1 MTEHHPAGSESYGSS
16 TEHHPAGP
24 DRRGNMT
31 DLGATAGDTA
41 AVGTPGDPYHAVRA
55 CRVRLSR
62 IIEPGD
68 TAGLILLAAL
78 GPELLWRS
86 IVELQAPSPA
96 LCSVYRKA
104 TEELAP
110 DSSVPNLLKRFA
122 AWRSRLPVPE
132 PRVDARHA
140 EQIGAWTLIPED
152 PGWPA
157 QLDDLGLQR
166 PLVLW
171 GRGHREALSRLDRSV
186 AVVGARNASGYG
198 AAVTRQMAHELAAAH
213 WCVVSGGAYGIDA
226 VAHTAALEAGTEDG
240 ATIAVL
246 ACGVDRFYPAG
257 NADLLHHITQRSV
270 VLSEV
275 PLGCAPARYRFL
287 QRNRIIAALTRATV
301 VTEAAWRSGSLN
313 TARHAA
319 GLSREVA
326 AVPGDVLVGGSAGC
340 HRLIRDDH
348 AVLVSNAA
356 ELLELVEPLGN
367 AVAQDAHRAASTRDE
382 RPEDGLD
389 PTLLRLFDALP
400 LRTDADPSHLCAVSG
415 LSPGE
420 VLTGLVRLRDAGL
433 AADSLLGW
441 RRVGSPHGRSKRPDG
456 RTGT

>member
-140 EQIGAWTLIPED
+140 
-152 PGWPA
+152 
-157 QLDDLGLQR
+157 
-166 PLVLW
+166 
-171 GRGHREALSRLDRSV
+171 
-186 AVVGARNASGYG
+186 
-198 AAVTRQMAHELAAAH
+198 
-213 WCVVSGGAYGIDA
+213 
-226 VAHTAALEAGTEDG
+226 
-240 ATIAVL
+240 
-246 ACGVDRFYPAG
+246 
-257 NADLLHHITQRSV
+257 
-270 VLSEV
+270 
-275 PLGCAPARYRFL
+275 
-287 QRNRIIAALTRATV
+287 
-301 VTEAAWRSGSLN
+301 
-313 TARHAA
+313 
-319 GLSREVA
+319 
-326 AVPGDVLVGGSAGC
+326 
-340 HRLIRDDH
+340 
-348 AVLVSNAA
+348 
-356 ELLELVEPLGN
+356 
-367 AVAQDAHRAASTRDE
+367 
-382 RPEDGLD
+382 
-389 PTLLRLFDALP
+389 
-400 LRTDADPSHLCAVSG
+400 
-415 LSPGE
+415 
-420 VLTGLVRLRDAGL
+420 
-433 AADSLLGW
+433 
-441 RRVGSPHGRSKRPDG
+441 
-456 RTGT
+456 